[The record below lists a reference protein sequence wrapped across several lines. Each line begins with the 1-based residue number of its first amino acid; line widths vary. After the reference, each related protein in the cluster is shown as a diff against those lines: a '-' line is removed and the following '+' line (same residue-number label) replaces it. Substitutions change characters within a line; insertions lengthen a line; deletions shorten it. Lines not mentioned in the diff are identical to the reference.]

1 MLATPPA
8 TPPATTLTVDSSLKP
23 IPPPRPDSPLSPAS
37 SSPSTADEHLTAST
51 SVHSAQTDSPAREKS
66 DGQPLAPRQPPDSLP
81 LQSAMGDGLAL
92 SESQSTLK
100 GPAAVPAGAGARVSD
115 DDRDSINPLF
125 TLGERV
131 RSEGLDPARVVV
143 QKNGVV
149 LRQGSPGR
157 MQRAQGPAG
166 DAPGSSAEAQAG
178 TGWFQRVY
186 GHAHEHMHP
195 HHGPT
200 PPSAGAAAPTSSD
213 DARPNEH
220 VQEPADGE
228 AQDFRDERDEQD
240 HLDHARMRLQEW
252 RSDFHDRMEDAGL
265 RPPSPWRQRDGASSP
280 SQLDPR
286 LANMLERSPSRE
298 SDDQALRHVPSSTL
312 NGSSSF
318 YSAAS
323 DAPTES
329 AASLRRS
336 ESPVSYITVSDAHTS
351 VASTSHAPHDP
362 LDRAPVAFA
371 PGFVATNS
379 RLVPL
384 PASPRL
390 LSSPP
395 SNTSP
400 SRVSTRSAV
409 PAHEVVSPAPAP
421 ADWQQSSSP
430 PRSSSR
436 KSPPSRQRILHGSP
450 ERMPPSPL
458 AHSPI
463 ASASS
468 QLHPPA
474 AASSSRPRTA
484 SPHIRRSN
492 TADSPSLIASPSL
505 AVPGSPSLAVPVT
518 SQPRRSSTTSSHRLS
533 PSPTQRSHSFSNAPA
548 HPSVAAA
555 APQFA
560 FAGPSSAG
568 LAFGGPTSPQSP
580 MFIDDVDASIAA
592 QADAIRRQRQEKR
605 AEAEKAAAAKQRD
618 RAASPLPGGE
628 ARDRERLGV
637 PGSGSGTGGGLGLG
651 SGTMPAGPGA
661 LLKRRTTRMG
671 SGSSAV
677 SDGQLSSAGGAR
689 TVSGTS
695 AAAVPNPIANAA
707 AAGEGS
713 AEDGAAQLAAATNP
727 STLATA
733 QGGRQKSR
741 AAGADRED
749 ELGAGVLVGNLIGQD
764 HANYV
769 LMYNMLTGIR
779 IGVSRCQAKAK
790 RPLTDADYT
799 ARHKFSFDIVGNELT
814 PSVRYDFKFK
824 DYAPWV
830 FRELREYFFLDPSDY
845 LVSLT
850 AKYILS
856 ELGSPGKSGSFFYF
870 SRDYR
875 FIIKTIRHAEHKFL
889 RSILKEYHEHIK
901 KNPHTL
907 LSRFYGL
914 HRVKLPH
921 GKKIH
926 FVIFNNLFP
935 PHRDIHETYDLK
947 GSAIGRMYPE
957 EKAAANPH
965 AVLKDL
971 NWVQRHRQ
979 LALGP
984 EKKALFEE
992 QLRRDTELLQR
1003 LGIMD
1008 YSLLTGIH
1016 NGIRGN
1022 SDGLREDKL
1031 SVFQPDTVKVSRKP
1045 TQIKRDADASAL
1057 RKAVQRS
1064 DPQALGGKHELP
1076 EHDNSERRLFL
1087 FYQDEGGMRATGDS
1101 NEDLGVIYY
1110 LGIIDILTPYTF
1122 AKRIEHFF
1130 KGLQHNKHMI
1140 SAVPPR
1146 EYGDRFLA
1154 FIKSSIR
1161 GNDESTRPP
1170 MFENESHGAGCGP
1183 SKSKKGKK
1191 KGKASSVAQEKE
1203 KAPEVTQ
1210 EKASPQSGA
1219 PVPPPNISA
1228 DDEKAQ
1234 QQLQEQHAATIN
1246 AGPVQAQ

>member
-51 SVHSAQTDSPAREKS
+51 SVHSAQTDPPAREKS
-66 DGQPLAPRQPPDSLP
+66 DAQPLAPRQPPDSLP

-92 SESQSTLK
+92 SESQRTLK
-100 GPAAVPAGAGARVSD
+100 GPAAVPAGAGAGVSD

-186 GHAHEHMHP
+186 GHAHDHMHP
-195 HHGPT
+195 HHAAP

-213 DARPNEH
+213 EARPNGH
-220 VQEPADGE
+220 AQEPADGE

-265 RPPSPWRQRDGASSP
+265 RPPSPWRHRDGASSP

-329 AASLRRS
+329 AAGLRRS
-336 ESPVSYITVSDAHTS
+336 ESPVSY
-351 VASTSHAPHDP
+351 
-362 LDRAPVAFA
+362 
-371 PGFVATNS
+371 
-379 RLVPL
+379 
-384 PASPRL
+384 
-390 LSSPP
+390 
-395 SNTSP
+395 
-400 SRVSTRSAV
+400 
-409 PAHEVVSPAPAP
+409 
-421 ADWQQSSSP
+421 
-430 PRSSSR
+430 
-436 KSPPSRQRILHGSP
+436 
-450 ERMPPSPL
+450 
-458 AHSPI
+458 
-463 ASASS
+463 
-468 QLHPPA
+468 
-474 AASSSRPRTA
+474 
-484 SPHIRRSN
+484 
-492 TADSPSLIASPSL
+492 
-505 AVPGSPSLAVPVT
+505 VT
-518 SQPRRSSTTSSHRLS
+518 
-533 PSPTQRSHSFSNAPA
+533 RSHSFSNAPA

-555 APQFA
+555 APQYA
-560 FAGPSSAG
+560 FAGPSSPG

-580 MFIDDVDASIAA
+580 MFLDDVDASIAA

-605 AEAEKAAAAKQRD
+605 AEAEKAAAAAAAEKRD

-637 PGSGSGTGGGLGLG
+637 PGGGSGAGGGLGLG
-651 SGTMPAGPGA
+651 GGTMPAGPGA

-713 AEDGAAQLAAATNP
+713 AEDGAAQLAAATSAP
-727 STLATA
+727 TLATA

-1191 KGKASSVAQEKE
+1191 KGKASSLAQEKE

-1234 QQLQEQHAATIN
+1234 QQRQEQHAAMTP
-1246 AGPVQAQ
+1246 AGAVQAQ